1 MANISLLNRLTFKE
15 RWLNGTITE
24 SISTGRVGMF
34 YNDLVI
40 SILSLDLSGSLTVD
54 GKGRLHLPSNT
65 QIRIPFT
72 NQDYTGNVLLYSYD
86 EDPQEA
92 EYIDLLYLENGYILI
107 DLNTLPEKDGV
118 FTFVLVS
125 TTLSHHS
132 FLVFS
137 SSQAELTFSDY
148 RTTIPFDMDCDYKE
162 NTTPVFHMCAYD
174 KLIVTFDIEINSSKK
189 IPVRKEFDFTTPST
203 LTPSQSQIPSLP
215 FFQAQQAINIQL
227 SNPLVLNYAGVNYSF
242 SPFSCKIIYLF
253 PLTQR
258 YDSSIEDPSHHVFNL
273 YLPRSVIHNILMRAL
288 DSSIPSLLV
297 PAILRIHGNNWMG
310 GIADVN
316 QVWSIDSSF
325 ESEDYIP
332 HLLSQDFALF
342 VIEYEGV
349 GDGNGIPGNATI
361 PDMLLEIQN
370 MISFMNNNASTFHIK
385 TDRLCLWGHSA
396 GGHLALLY
404 SYLSKDSRH
413 TFGVLSPINITL
425 VVSEA
430 GPADLETLYS
440 WPLPIEDEEEKERL
454 KNCLVNAIGQTE
466 ESTFE
471 SCSPSSYTSCVP
483 TNLITY
489 LIYGACDSVVPPAV
503 NTRLHLYINYPPN
516 NVVSNLNHNGFTY
529 EIDNYLSTCP
539 GYDATEYL
547 KPILDHYK
555 EE

>member
-1 MANISLLNRLTFKE
+1 MANISLSNRLTFKE

-24 SISTGRVGMF
+24 SITSGRVGMF
-34 YNDLVI
+34 YNDPVI
-40 SILSLDLSGSLTVD
+40 SILSLDLSGSLTAD

-72 NQDYTGNVLLYSYD
+72 NQNYTGNVLLYSYD
-86 EDPQEA
+86 ENPQEA

-118 FTFVLVS
+118 FTFVLVP

-137 SSQAELTFSDY
+137 SSYAELTFSDY

-189 IPVRKEFDFTTPST
+189 IPIKKEFDFTTPST
-203 LTPSQSQIPSLP
+203 LNPSQSQITSLP

-288 DSSIPSLLV
+288 DSSIPSLIV
-297 PAILRIHGNNWMG
+297 PAILRIHGGNWTG
-310 GIADVN
+310 NIADVN
-316 QVWSIDSSF
+316 QVWTIDPSF

-349 GDGNGIPGNATI
+349 GYGNEIPGNATI

-370 MISFMNNNASTFHIK
+370 MISFMNNNASNFHIK

-404 SYLSKDSRH
+404 SYLSKVSNN

-430 GPADLETLYS
+430 GPADLEALYTYTNE
-440 WPLPIEDEEEKERL
+440 INL
-454 KNCLVNAIGQTE
+454 KNFLLQVAGVQT
-466 ESTFE
+466 SSDLNQLSPGYLLSIDSSISNNLNTFIIHG
-471 SCSPSSYTSCVP
+471 
-483 TNLITY
+483 TN
-489 LIYGACDSVVPPAV
+489 DNVVPDST
-503 NTRLHLYINYPPN
+503 NSILYDHITQNGTILLIQGLEH
-516 NVVSNLNHNGFTY
+516 VGFTY
-529 EIDNYLSTCP
+529 SIDNYGDTSVEHDQEAPQHLKE
-539 GYDATEYL
+539 ALTEYM
-547 KPILDHYK
+547 
-555 EE
+555 EA